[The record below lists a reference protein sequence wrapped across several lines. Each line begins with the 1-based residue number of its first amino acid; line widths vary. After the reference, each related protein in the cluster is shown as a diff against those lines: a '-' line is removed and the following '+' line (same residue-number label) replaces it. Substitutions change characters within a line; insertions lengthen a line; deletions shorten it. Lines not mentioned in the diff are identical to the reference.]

1 MINPKGPKI
10 KIFLVDDHPVVRT
23 GVKAILKKKPYI
35 KVTGEA
41 SGGVE
46 AVEKILAYPPDI
58 VLLDVSLPD
67 INGTEVIKRVKE
79 KNKRIKIL
87 GYSIH
92 NSGEYISEFIRLGA
106 HGYILKD
113 SPPDDLLIGIEAVY
127 SGKNFFSSQ
136 INEELMQK
144 QIEKIRQSK
153 QTFLKEKKLTNR
165 EYEVLIRLANGMTNK
180 EIAET
185 LSLSIRTV
193 EAHREHLMQKLEAKN
208 IAVLV
213 KYALTNFVLDSEKLP

>member
-1 MINPKGPKI
+1 MSNPKSSEI

-23 GVKAILKKKPYI
+23 GVKAILKKKPNI
-35 KVTGEA
+35 SVTGEA
-41 SGGVE
+41 GSGLE
-46 AVEKILAYPPDI
+46 AVEKILAHPPDI

-67 INGTEVIKRVKE
+67 INGTEVLKRIKE
-79 KNKRIKIL
+79 KNKRIKML

-106 HGYILKD
+106 DGYILKD
-113 SPPDDLLIGIEAVY
+113 SSPDDLLAGIEAVNN
-127 SGKNFFSSQ
+127 GKTYFSSQ
-136 INEELMQK
+136 INEELMKK

-165 EYEVLIRLANGMTNK
+165 EYEVLIRLANGLTNR
-180 EIAET
+180 EIAEA

-213 KYALTNFVLDSEKLP
+213 KYALTNFILDSEKLP